1 MLHVQKQLPCTANL
15 YARKEYELAF
25 DGIITSAIA
34 TELSNTITLGKIEK
48 IYQPTGED
56 LLIQIHTRE
65 GNLKLLASC
74 GSQSAR
80 ICLTEDKYS
89 NPITPPNFCMLLRK
103 HIQGGRITEIR
114 QKGSERIIELDIE
127 AQTELG
133 FTTSKRLIV
142 EIMGKHSNIILVD
155 IESGKI
161 IDAIKRISIDV
172 NRYRQ
177 LLPGVIYVY
186 PPEQDKTPFKTAS
199 MEDFV
204 NSDGATL
211 SEKLLMSRISG
222 ISPAIARELLSAVN
236 PASRLAEITES
247 AESGS
252 FKPSIYFDNDNTPI
266 EFHIAE
272 LSEYSDLRK
281 EDFDSLSRCI
291 EYYYQ
296 HRASTNIIKQKSVP
310 LHKIVKS
317 ALDKALLKKK
327 RLSEDLLKA
336 ENSDKYRL
344 YGELLTANIHLIKPG
359 ALAVEV
365 INYYDGTNVT
375 IPLSEKLSG
384 AKNAQNYFKKYSKAR
399 TAVKEKAIQLE
410 DVEADIMYLHSV
422 LQGLEAANTEVE
434 LDQIKEELVE
444 TGYIRYR
451 GKPGQKRKKTKQAPL
466 EYRLA
471 DGHHVFVGRNNKE
484 NDQLTTK
491 TASRTDIWLHTKDI
505 PGSHVILVTEPG
517 EALEDISSD
526 TIYEAASIA
535 AYHSKGKDSDNVPV
549 DYTLVKYVK
558 KPSGAKPG
566 MVIFTH
572 NSTVYVTPKLPGSTA
587 KD

>member
-1 MLHVQKQLPCTANL
+1 M
-15 YARKEYELAF
+15 AF

-34 TELSNTITLGKIEK
+34 TELSSTITLGKIEK

-56 LLIQIHTRE
+56 LLIQIHTRG
-65 GNLKLLASC
+65 GNVKLLASC

-80 ICLTEDKYS
+80 IYLTEDKYS
-89 NPITPPNFCMLLRK
+89 NPMQPPNFCMLMRK
-103 HIQGGRITEIR
+103 HIQGGRITAIR
-114 QKGSERIIELDIE
+114 QRGSERIIEIDIE

-142 EIMGKHSNIILVD
+142 EIMGKHSNIILID

-161 IDAIKRISIDV
+161 IDSIKRISIDV

-186 PPEQDKTPFKTAS
+186 PPKQDKTPFKSAS
-199 MEDFV
+199 TEDFV
-204 NSDGATL
+204 NSEGVVL
-211 SEKLLMSRISG
+211 SEKLIMNRISG
-222 ISPAIARELLSAVN
+222 ISPAIARELLSSKE
-236 PASRLAEITES
+236 PAARLAEIAES
-247 AESGS
+247 AETGS
-252 FKPSIYFDNDNTPI
+252 FTPIIYFDDDDTPR
-266 EFHIAE
+266 EFHITD
-272 LSEYSDLRK
+272 LSEYRELRQEK
-281 EDFDSLSRCI
+281 FDSLSKCI
-291 EYYYQ
+291 EFYYQ

-344 YGELLTANIHLIKPG
+344 YGELLTANIHLIQTG
-359 ALAVEV
+359 ARSVEV
-365 INYYDGTNVT
+365 VNYYDGSNIT

-384 AKNAQNYFKKYSKAR
+384 AKNAQQYFKKYSKAR
-399 TAVKEKAIQLE
+399 TAIKEKAVQLE
-410 DVEADIMYLHSV
+410 EVEADITYLDSV
-422 LQGLEAANTEVE
+422 MQSLEAASTEGE

-451 GKPGQKRKKTKQAPL
+451 SKPGHKRNKQKQAPL
-466 EYRLA
+466 EYRLS

-491 TASRTDIWLHTKDI
+491 TASRTDIWFHTKDI
-505 PGSHVILVTEPG
+505 PGSHVILVTESG
-517 EALEDISSD
+517 ESLQDITAE
-526 TIYEAASIA
+526 TIYEAASIT

-572 NSTVYVTPKLPGSTA
+572 NSTVYVTPKLPCSVT
-587 KD
+587 KN

>member
-1 MLHVQKQLPCTANL
+1 M
-15 YARKEYELAF
+15 AF

-65 GNLKLLASC
+65 GNVKLLASC

-89 NPITPPNFCMLLRK
+89 NPMQPPNFCMLMRK
-103 HIQGGRITEIR
+103 HIQGGRITAIR
-114 QKGSERIIELDIE
+114 QQDSERIIEIDIE

-142 EIMGKHSNIILVD
+142 EIMGKHSNIILID

-161 IDAIKRISIDV
+161 IDSIKRISIDV

-186 PPEQDKTPFKTAS
+186 PPKQDKMPFKSAS
-199 MEDFV
+199 AEDFV
-204 NSDGATL
+204 NSEGVVL
-211 SEKLLMSRISG
+211 SEKLIMNRISG
-222 ISPAIARELLSAVN
+222 ISPAIARELLSSKE
-236 PASRLAEITES
+236 PAARLAEIVES
-247 AESGS
+247 AETGS
-252 FKPSIYFDNDNTPI
+252 FTPTIYFDDDTPR
-266 EFHIAE
+266 EFHITD
-272 LSEYSDLRK
+272 LSEYCGLRQ
-281 EDFDSLSRCI
+281 ETFDSLSSCI
-291 EYYYQ
+291 EFYYQ

-344 YGELLTANIHLIKPG
+344 YGELLTANIHLIQAG
-359 ALAVEV
+359 SRSVEV
-365 INYYDGTNVT
+365 VNYYDGSNIT

-384 AKNAQNYFKKYSKAR
+384 AKNAQQYFKKYSKAR
-399 TAVKEKAIQLE
+399 TAIKEKAVQLE
-410 DVEADIMYLHSV
+410 EVEADITYLDSV
-422 LQGLEAANTEVE
+422 MQSLEAASTEGE

-451 GKPGQKRKKTKQAPL
+451 SKPGHKRTKQKQVPL
-466 EYRLA
+466 EYRLS

-491 TASRTDIWLHTKDI
+491 TASRTDIWFHTKEI
-505 PGSHVILVTEPG
+505 PGSHVILVTESG
-517 EALEDISSD
+517 ESLQDITAE

-572 NSTVYVTPKLPGSTA
+572 NSTVYVTPKLPDSAA

>member
-1 MLHVQKQLPCTANL
+1 M
-15 YARKEYELAF
+15 AF

-48 IYQPTGED
+48 IYQPTGEN
-56 LLIQIHTRE
+56 LLIQIHTRK
-65 GNLKLLASC
+65 GNVKLLASC

-80 ICLTEDKYS
+80 ICLTEDKYN
-89 NPITPPNFCMLLRK
+89 NPMQPPNFCMLLRK
-103 HIQGGRITEIR
+103 HIQGGRITEVR
-114 QKGSERIIELDIE
+114 QQGSERIIELDIE

-142 EIMGKHSNIILVD
+142 EIMGKHSNIILID

-186 PPEQDKTPFKTAS
+186 PPEQNKTPFKLAS
-199 MEDFV
+199 SEDFT
-204 NSDGATL
+204 NSEGVTL
-211 SEKLLMSRISG
+211 SEKLIMNRISG
-222 ISPAIARELLSAVN
+222 ISPAIARELLSADE
-236 PASRLAEITES
+236 PAARLKEIAES
-247 AESGS
+247 AETGS
-252 FKPSIYFDNDNTPI
+252 FTPLVYFDENDTPR

-272 LSEYSDLRK
+272 LSECCELKR
-281 EDFDSLSRCI
+281 EEFDSLSRCI
-291 EYYYQ
+291 EFYYQ
-296 HRASTNIIKQKSVP
+296 HRESTNIIKQKSVP

-327 RLSEDLLKA
+327 RLSEDLLRA

-344 YGELLTANIHLIKPG
+344 YGELLTANIHLIQSG
-359 ALAVEV
+359 ARSVEV
-365 INYYDGTNVT
+365 LNYYDGTSVT
-375 IPLSEKLSG
+375 IPLSGKLSG
-384 AKNAQNYFKKYSKAR
+384 AKNAQQYFKKYSKAR
-399 TAVKEKAIQLE
+399 TAVKEKAVQLE
-410 DVEADIMYLHSV
+410 EVEADITYLDSV
-422 LQGLEAANTEVE
+422 MQSLEAASTEVE

-451 GKPGQKRKKTKQAPL
+451 SKPGQKRKKQKQAPL
-466 EYRLA
+466 EYRLS
-471 DGHHVFVGRNNKE
+471 DGHYVFVGRNNKE

-491 TASRTDIWLHTKDI
+491 TASRSDIWFHTKDI
-505 PGSHVILVTEPG
+505 PGSHVILVTETG
-517 EALEDISSD
+517 EALKDISAD

-572 NSTVYVTPKLPGSTA
+572 NSTVYVTPKLPGG
-587 KD
+587 DDNN